1 VQVGGRCWCWVLPVL
16 VLLVDI
22 NTVTLTMVWP
32 SSCMMIVHSRPYQC
46 DADTT
51 ASPDRRI
58 PIISYCTI
66 KNCGKRTRR
75 SRTML
80 HSVARMM
87 MKTERLV
94 RIPAY
99 HQNTVVTSV
108 PLVWYEDLLIEPHSI
123 PTAGTHC
130 P

>member
-1 VQVGGRCWCWVLPVL
+1 MLVLGGRCWCWVLPVL
-16 VLLVDI
+16 VLVDI
-22 NTVTLTMVWP
+22 NTVVTLTMVWP

-58 PIISYCTI
+58 PITIISYCTI
-66 KNCGKRTRR
+66 KNCGRRTR
-75 SRTML
+75 SRGRML
-80 HSVARMM
+80 HSAVARMM

-99 HQNTVVTSV
+99 HQNTVVASV
-108 PLVWYEDLLIEPHSI
+108 SLVWV
-123 PTAGTHC
+123 
-130 P
+130 